1 MEITE
6 AYYPT
11 TIDELDLSVRSF
23 NCLKRAGIDTII
35 DLFSRLDEGLQTIM
49 SVRNMGKKSLHEV
62 LHKVKKIGYPAEEAV
77 DRYILEL
84 HNDPE
89 MDADRIS
96 SWESFRD
103 SLRLIEPEMQIM
115 PLTHEGKPLDSIEGM
130 PQFITARLSR
140 FGIVTVEELLERYS
154 SEDEVPVNDHGKWRL
169 LRILDSN
176 NYRFRDC
183 TREQWPDINEYIRY
197 KRAIG
202 FSIEALELPE
212 DMEEQLKVAGI
223 TVVKIIYED
232 WTFLQ
237 NYLSNKQIATLLY
250 ALENHFFRIKAADKD
265 EYPTITDFINKN
277 IEITTAELG
286 LSPRIYNSLHQRSID
301 TLAQLQE
308 LTRQQLIENK
318 VVGAHA
324 MKELVHVMMENH
336 VHLNGDAFYE
346 CSCCGIRYVA
356 AIEPGEEHYCEDC
369 SARIKRC
376 KKMKEYVVT
385 IDGPDYGSY
394 TNGTRGFTIFA
405 TVHNKTKKMIE
416 VKLRDFRI
424 FCNNRQWASTSYLT
438 GYNFETEHILPESS
452 QTSAQIW
459 SGSLWWDKKLVD
471 GDYVSFRITIK
482 AKTYSYKFVIKNSK
496 LEIYDYFVY

>member
-6 AYYPT
+6 ASYPT

-62 LHKVKKIGYPAEEAV
+62 LHKAKKIGYPAEDAV
-77 DRYILEL
+77 ERYILEL
-84 HNDPE
+84 RNDPE
-89 MDADRIS
+89 VDAGRIS
-96 SWESFRD
+96 SWESLRD

-115 PLTHEGKPLDSIEGM
+115 PLTHEGEPLDSIEDM
-130 PQFITARLSR
+130 PRFITDRLSR

-154 SEDEVPVNDHGKWRL
+154 SEDDIPLRDHGKWRL
-169 LRILDSN
+169 LRILERN

-197 KRAIG
+197 KRATG
-202 FSIEALELPE
+202 FSIEALDLPE
-212 DMEEQLKVAGI
+212 AIEEKLKVAGI

-237 NYLSNKQIATLLY
+237 NYLSNQEIAILLY

-265 EYPTITDFINKN
+265 QYPTITDFINKN
-277 IEITTAELG
+277 IEISTAELG
-286 LSPRIYNSLHQRSID
+286 FSPRIYNSLHQHSID
-301 TLAQLQE
+301 TLARLQE

-318 VVGAHA
+318 VVGVHA
-324 MKELVHVMMENH
+324 MKELVRVMMDNH
-336 VHLNGDAFYE
+336 VHLKGDEFYN
-346 CSCCGIRYVA
+346 CSQCNIEYVA
-356 AIEPGEEHYCEDC
+356 PEEPGDTHYCEDC

-376 KKMKEYVVT
+376 KRMKEYVVT

-424 FCNNRQWASTSYLT
+424 FCDNRQWAANSYLN
-438 GYNFETEHILPESS
+438 GYNFETEHILPDSS
-452 QTSAQIW
+452 QTAAKIW
-459 SGSLWWDKKLVD
+459 SGSP
-471 GDYVSFRITIK
+471 
-482 AKTYSYKFVIKNSK
+482 
-496 LEIYDYFVY
+496 